1 MKIRVSVF
9 RVSGLIGIQGF
20 GFQSFRLPGPIGLI
34 PVAGKNYLFK
44 ELYIIIRTLK
54 R

>member
-1 MKIRVSVF
+1 MKIRVSVL

-20 GFQSFRLPGPIGLI
+20 GFQSFRLPGPIGI
-34 PVAGKNYLFK
+34 PVAGKNYLLK